1 MISYIFVSRKA
12 GTVLALSKGIKT
24 KYKSDKRKD
33 REMMR
38 MNATYKQSTKYQ
50 MWSED
55 QCAAIFN
62 TVCRVMAKTGA
73 EVRNEKAR
81 ELLAKAGCYV
91 EGTRVRIPEGL
102 LRWAVDAAPDT
113 ITMYDRLGNPAYTL
127 APHVPNFGPTNSDTC
142 VWDSKTDTK
151 RRATTQDAINYALL
165 CEGLPNMAWTS
176 TLVLIDDCDARISD
190 IHELRTMLPLSK
202 KPMMNFALSLDNL
215 KDMVEMAEVIAGSP
229 EKLAVNPFIMTEIC
243 PVPPFQ
249 HTDDGLAQIMFMAE
263 KRLPV
268 LYMTG
273 ASMGLAAPITAA
285 GAVATAISDSMVA
298 LLVSQLT
305 NPGAPWI
312 ACVLGDNVDMTT
324 VHVTYSRP
332 EYLGMLS
339 GAADVFRYLG
349 LPCCSNLGA
358 TANGKFDAEAAFE
371 TTVALYTSMLSGVN
385 MAFTNGALECGKSS
399 CVEELVFADEVI
411 GFLKMVLD
419 GTAVD
424 EETLAEE
431 VMNNVGPGGNFLMEQ
446 HTAIGS
452 RKQWRSDCIKGLTFE
467 DMKLTDMPDL
477 TQRLR
482 ARADEIIAA
491 GPQYPL
497 SDEIIAKLDE
507 IVAGAQARIN
517 AK

>member
-1 MISYIFVSRKA
+1 
-12 GTVLALSKGIKT
+12 
-24 KYKSDKRKD
+24 
-33 REMMR
+33 MR

-55 QCAAIFN
+55 QCAAIFR
-62 TVCRVMAKTGA
+62 TVCHVMAKTGA
-73 EVRNEKAR
+73 EVLNEKAR

-102 LRWAVDAAPDT
+102 LRWAVDSAPDT

-127 APHVPNFGPTNSDTC
+127 APHVPNFGPTNSDTS

-165 CEGLPNMAWTS
+165 CEALPNIVWTS

-202 KPMMNFALSLDNL
+202 KPLMNFALSLDNL
-215 KDMVEMAEVIAGSP
+215 KDMVEMAEVVAGSP

-243 PVPPFQ
+243 PIPPFR
-249 HTDDGLAQIMFMAE
+249 HTDDGLAQVMFMAE

-268 LYMTG
+268 LYMPG

-285 GAVATAISDSMVA
+285 GAVATALCDNLVA

-312 ACVLGDNVDMTT
+312 GCVLGDNVDMTT
-324 VHVTYSRP
+324 VDVTHARP
-332 EYLGMLS
+332 EHLGMLS
-339 GAADVFRYLG
+339 GSADVFRYLG

-358 TANGKFDAEAAFE
+358 ATNGKFDAETAFE
-371 TTVALYTSMLSGVN
+371 TTASLYTSMLSGVN
-385 MAFTNGALECGKSS
+385 MAFTNGALESGKSS

-411 GFLKMVLD
+411 GFLKTILD

-424 EETLAEE
+424 EDTLAEE
-431 VMNNVGPGGNFLMEQ
+431 VMNNVGPGNTFLMEQ
-446 HTAIGS
+446 HTVTGV
-452 RKQWRSDCIKGLTFE
+452 RKQWQPSCIKGLTYE
-467 DMKLTDMPDL
+467 SMQTADMPEL

-482 ARADEIIAA
+482 DRADKIIAA

-497 SDEIIAKLDE
+497 SDEVIEKLDA
-507 IVAGAQARIN
+507 IVARAQARVN
-517 AK
+517 AE